1 MQSITHPA
9 EATVAG
15 LFNDHAS
22 ADKAVA
28 ELRAA
33 GFADSTIEEFH
44 SERSQNNAED
54 SGGFM
59 GAFARFFGAEP
70 NYDTPSLQ
78 ETSSVHDRL
87 IAFGL
92 DDGDAHEFQA
102 HLEQGSSLVML
113 RAGKRG
119 IDAIDI
125 LKRNGA
131 TPAQI
136 EASAAES
143 LPASAD
149 RLPASTPVAPMTSP
163 ASTAIPSEQRTQRL
177 QLLKEVLRVNKER
190 VQYGEVQL
198 HKEVV
203 SEQQTLE
210 VPLNR
215 EEIVIERHPVAE
227 DKTATGT
234 IGAGETIR
242 IPLSEERVSV
252 EKRNVVSE
260 EVTIG
265 TREVQETR
273 KIDET
278 VRREELRT
286 DKQGNVV
293 SDDQDKSR
301 TI

>member
-1 MQSITHPA
+1 MQSIAKPI

-15 LFNDHAS
+15 LFNDRAS

-28 ELRAA
+28 ELRTN
-33 GFADSTIEEFH
+33 GFANDVIDEFG
-44 SERSQNNAED
+44 SERTQSSSD
-54 SGGFM
+54 SGGLM
-59 GAFARFFGAEP
+59 GALGRFFGAEP
-70 NYDTPSLQ
+70 ST
-78 ETSSVHDRL
+78 ETTSTSTGMTHIHDRL
-87 IAFGL
+87 TALGL
-92 DDGDAHEFQA
+92 DADDAREFQSRIDM
-102 HLEQGSSLVML
+102 GGTLVML
-113 RAGKRG
+113 HAGKRG
-119 IDAIDI
+119 ADAIEI

-136 EASAAES
+136 EAQSAPS
-143 LPASAD
+143 VKV
-149 RLPASTPVAPMTSP
+149 STPPVTTMPILD
-163 ASTAIPSEQRTQRL
+163 STPKPVNDQGTQRL

-190 VQYGEVQL
+190 VQYDEVQL
-198 HKEVV
+198 RKEVV

-210 VPLNR
+210 VPVTR

-234 IGAGETIR
+234 IGEGETIR
-242 IPLSEERVSV
+242 IPLNEERVSV

-265 TREVQETR
+265 TREVQENR

-286 DKQGNVV
+286 DKQGG
-293 SDDQDKSR
+293 DQTKPPMM
-301 TI
+301 

>member
-1 MQSITHPA
+1 MESNIKTT

-15 LFNDHAS
+15 LFHDRAS

-28 ELRAA
+28 DLRTA
-33 GFADSTIEEFH
+33 GFAASAIEELG
-44 SERSQNNAED
+44 SEPSRTTTE

-59 GAFARFFGAEP
+59 NALGRFFGDEP
-70 NYDTPSLQ
+70 TR
-78 ETSSVHDRL
+78 ETTGAMTTSVSDRL
-87 IAFGL
+87 TAFGL
-92 DDGDAHEFQA
+92 DNDDAREFQSRLDA
-102 HLEQGSSLVML
+102 GGVLVILHADNRGVEALE
-113 RAGKRG
+113 
-119 IDAIDI
+119 I

-131 TPAQI
+131 TPAQLDPVTATTI
-136 EASAAES
+136 PAA
-143 LPASAD
+143 
-149 RLPASTPVAPMTSP
+149 TVAPLK
-163 ASTAIPSEQRTQRL
+163 EQGARRL

-198 HKEVV
+198 RKEVV

-210 VPLNR
+210 VPVTR
-215 EEIVIERHPVAE
+215 EEIVIERHPVADGE
-227 DKTATGT
+227 AATGT
-234 IGAGETIR
+234 IGDGETIR
-242 IPLSEERVSV
+242 VPLSEERVSV

-286 DKQGNVV
+286 DEHGEIIGDKQPQLPRV
-293 SDDQDKSR
+293 
-301 TI
+301 